1 MYLAPSNG
9 AAAGKVGNGA
19 GMQAREVH
27 TASRLMGETVKD
39 EDARK
44 KKADESIFVKI
55 SPMGQ
60 SKGANRL

>member
-1 MYLAPSNG
+1 M
-9 AAAGKVGNGA
+9 GNGA